1 MGIDQKEILLKSAYV
16 FGHRVFGYGFGF
28 LFTWLVS
35 RWYGAS
41 GQGVFAI
48 AFLFLSVGTMV
59 AKMGIETSIVK
70 WIANAS
76 SSSTKKSIYYETI
89 VLASLSSLIVSVGV
103 FFFSDII
110 SIWYNKP
117 TLSLAIRVS
126 AFAIPFL
133 TILDVSANYFKGD
146 KKIGLF
152 GLYFY
157 TLKFIFPLIS
167 LILAYIFSIVYK
179 EIPIVSYAIGISICS
194 ILITIHLWVS
204 FKKTKK
210 EKTSKMGYKFVF
222 LESYPMMI
230 SSAIVLIMGWSDV
243 FILGFFVDEPKIGI
257 YSVCVKVAT
266 VVAFVYNAIATIVT
280 PKIAQFYAKRDY
292 DLLQEMISKASK
304 IMLLTGIPIFITL
317 FIFSKQVLGFFGN
330 DFSSGTPILR
340 ILLCAQLINVLTG
353 PVGPLFQ
360 MTGLQKKLQSYI
372 VASLIIN
379 ISLSLLLIFPFK
391 MNGVAI
397 ASAIGMVF
405 WNISG
410 LLYLRRNREI
420 RTYYVLPWLLRK

>member
-1 MGIDQKEILLKSAYV
+1 MEIGQKEIVLKSAYV
-16 FGHRVFGYGFGF
+16 FGHRVLGYGFGF

-48 AFLFLSVGTMV
+48 AFLFLSVGTML
-59 AKMGIETSIVK
+59 AKMGTETSIVK

-89 VLASLSSLIVSVGV
+89 VLASLSSLIVSLGV
-103 FFFSDII
+103 FFFSDVI
-110 SIWYNKP
+110 SNWYNKP
-117 TLSLAIRVS
+117 NLNIAIQIS

-133 TILDVSANYFKGD
+133 TILDVSANYFKGE

-157 TLKFIFPLIS
+157 TLKFTFPLIS
-167 LILAYIFSIVYK
+167 LILAYIFSLIYN

-194 ILITIHLWVS
+194 ILITIHLWAN
-204 FKKTKK
+204 FKKIKK
-210 EKTSKMGYKFVF
+210 EKTLKMGYKFVF

-230 SSAIVLIMGWSDV
+230 SSAIVMIMGWSDV

-266 VVAFVYNAIATIVT
+266 VVAFVYNAISTIVT
-280 PKIAQFYAKRDY
+280 PKIAQFYAKGEY

-304 IMLLTGIPIFITL
+304 IMLLTGIPIFMIL
-317 FIFSKQVLGFFGN
+317 FIFSKQVLEIFGN
-330 DFSSGTPILR
+330 DFYSGVSILR

-360 MTGLQKKLQSYI
+360 MTGLQKKLQTYIIVSLILNI
-372 VASLIIN
+372 VASLG
-379 ISLSLLLIFPFK
+379 LIFPFG
-391 MNGVAI
+391 MIGVSI

-405 WNISG
+405 WNIAG
-410 LLYLRRNREI
+410 ARYLNKNMKI
-420 RTYYVLPWLLRK
+420 KTWWLFQNVR

>member
-1 MGIDQKEILLKSAYV
+1 MEIGQKEILLKSAYV

-59 AKMGIETSIVK
+59 AKMGTETSIVK

-76 SSSTKKSIYYETI
+76 NSSTKKSIYYETI
-89 VLASLSSLIVSVGV
+89 VLALFSSLIVSVGV
-103 FFFSDII
+103 FFFSDVI

-117 TLSLAIRVS
+117 TLNMAIQVS

-146 KKIGLF
+146 KKIGWF

-157 TLKFIFPLIS
+157 TLKFVFPLIF
-167 LILAYIFSIVYK
+167 LILAYIFSIIYK

-194 ILITIHLWVS
+194 ILITIHLWIN

-230 SSAIVLIMGWSDV
+230 SSAIVMIMGWSDV
-243 FILGFFVDEPKIGI
+243 FILGFFVDEPKIGV

-266 VVAFVYNAIATIVT
+266 VVTFVYNAIATIVT
-280 PKIAQFYAKRDY
+280 PKIAQFYAKREY

-304 IMLLTGIPIFITL
+304 IMLLTGIPIFMIL

-330 DFSSGTPILR
+330 DFNSGVSILR
-340 ILLCAQLINVLTG
+340 VLLCAQLINVLTG

-372 VASLIIN
+372 IVSLTLNITASLV
-379 ISLSLLLIFPFK
+379 LIYPFG
-391 MNGVAI
+391 MIGVSI

-405 WNISG
+405 WNIAG
-410 LLYLRRNREI
+410 ARFLNKNMKI
-420 RTYYVLPWLLRK
+420 KTWPTKIKK